1 MNDTLSTELR
11 SAIEANVAAALAE
24 DIGDGDRT
32 AALIPEDR
40 KSGATVIAR
49 EAGVIAGQPWFDA
62 VFAALSERIVIEWA
76 VEEGARI
83 GAGDTL
89 CVLCGPARAML
100 SGERAAL
107 NFLQTLSA
115 VATRTR
121 ECVDLV
127 AGTGATILDTRKTL
141 PGLRRAE
148 KYAVVQGG
156 GQNHRMGLY
165 DAILIKENHIA
176 AAGSIAAAVESAH
189 RWSPGLSVEVEVE
202 DLVQLEQALAANA
215 DIVMLDNFDLVLLR
229 EAVAINA
236 GRARLEASGGVRPE
250 TLRAIAET
258 GVDFVSIGALTK
270 DIRALDLSMRFD
282 L

>member
-1 MNDTLSTELR
+1 MNDTLSADLKA
-11 SAIEANVAAALAE
+11 AIKANVAAALAE

-32 AALIPEDR
+32 AALIPEDH
-40 KSGATVIAR
+40 KAGATVIAR
-49 EAGVIAGQPWFDA
+49 EAGVIAGQPWFEA

-76 VEEGARI
+76 IEEGAL
-83 GAGDTL
+83 AASGDTV
-89 CVLCGPARAML
+89 CVLCGPARPLL

-115 VATRTR
+115 VASRTR

-127 AGTGATILDTRKTL
+127 AGTRATILDTRKTL
-141 PGLRRAE
+141 PGLRHAQ

-176 AAGSIAAAVESAH
+176 AAGSIAAAVDGAR

-202 DLVQLEQALAANA
+202 DLGQLDQALAANA
-215 DIVMLDNFDLVLLR
+215 DIIMLDNFDLPLLR

-236 GRARLEASGGVRPE
+236 GRAKLEASGGVRPDS
-250 TLRAIAET
+250 LRAIAET
-258 GVDFVSIGALTK
+258 GVDYVSIGALTK
-270 DIRALDLSMRFD
+270 DIRALDLSLRFD